1 MSASRSIINLSGEP
15 ADCPFYGAF
24 TFTYKEKG
32 RECAQPES
40 HIVKCVSRSQ
50 ALLRYPRLYSGTPGF
65 TQVPQALLRYPRLYS
80 GTPGFTVLRNRIYA
94 GTGIAQPQDVLRY
107 RLAQVQAL
115 IRYRV

>member
-65 TQVPQALLRYPRLYS
+65 TQVPQALLRYPRLYL
-80 GTPGFTVLRNRIYA
+80 GTPGFTQVHQALLRYPRLYS
-94 GTGIAQPQDVLRY
+94 GTGFPRY
-107 RLAQVQAL
+107 RLYSGTGFTKV
-115 IRYRV
+115 